1 MQPEGFVEQQAAA
14 CDQCPYGV
22 ANKTHREAGCGL
34 NDVYV
39 STPGNVQVV
48 ASHSVVR
55 PPTQR
60 SVVNTVHLVH
70 LSLDHCLHE
79 RTMA

>member
-1 MQPEGFVEQQAAA
+1 MSTTIDQDCTACARSFEYGTWLRPMQPEGFVEQQAAA

-48 ASHSVVR
+48 ASHR
-55 PPTQR
+55 
-60 SVVNTVHLVH
+60 
-70 LSLDHCLHE
+70 
-79 RTMA
+79 

>member
-48 ASHSVVR
+48 ASHR
-55 PPTQR
+55 
-60 SVVNTVHLVH
+60 
-70 LSLDHCLHE
+70 
-79 RTMA
+79 